1 MRSTTSTAAAVAA
14 VGLFAAAVS
23 GCSGASGSKAQDS
36 GADSSPSSSMTASSS
51 PSAMTAMKT
60 VMVRKTPLGKILVTG
75 KGRTLYLFEA
85 DKTTKSTCSGACAKA
100 WPPLLAKNKPTA
112 DSGVQTKLLG
122 TSLRSGGAK
131 QVTYKGHPL
140 YTYLGDRKPGDLN
153 GQGLTQ
159 FGAKWY
165 VLSPDGKKV
174 TAQPKASSSP
184 SSSSSSSPSSSSS
197 SGGGY

>member
-1 MRSTTSTAAAVAA
+1 MRSSISTAAAVAA
-14 VGLFAAAVS
+14 AGLFAVAVT
-23 GCSGASGSKAQDS
+23 GCAGGSKAQVS
-36 GADSSPSSSMTASSS
+36 GAGSSPSSSMTESSS
-51 PSAMTAMKT
+51 PSATASVRT
-60 VMVRKTPLGKILVTG
+60 VMVKKTPLGKILVNG

-85 DKTTKSTCSGACAKA
+85 DKTSKSTCTGACAKA
-100 WPPLLAKNKPTA
+100 WPPLLAKNTPTA
-112 DSGVQTKLLG
+112 GSEVQTKLLS
-122 TSLRSGGAK
+122 TSPRSTGGK

-140 YTYLGDRKPGDLN
+140 YTFLGDHNKAGQTN

-165 VLSPDGKKV
+165 VVGPDGKKI

-197 SGGGY
+197 SGSGY